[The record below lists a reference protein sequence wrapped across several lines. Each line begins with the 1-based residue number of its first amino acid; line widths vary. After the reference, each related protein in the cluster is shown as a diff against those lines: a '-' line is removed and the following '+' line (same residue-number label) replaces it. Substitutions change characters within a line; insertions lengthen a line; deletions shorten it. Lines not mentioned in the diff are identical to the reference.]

1 MADRAHVLE
10 TVQIGLETVPGT
22 AVAAPTNVRGMSI
35 GMTMGGGADIF
46 RPDGHKFAAVIAPN
60 AEWSTLAVTGKP
72 TYTEICYLLENI
84 YGPPVGGVTVVGV
97 LGRKRIYELSDT
109 AVAAPHTLTIE
120 KGNSVRAQRITY
132 GLLHDLAFSFSRAA
146 GLSVTGAGIG
156 QLFTDGI
163 TMTASPVDTALVPIM
178 GKQLN
183 CYIDASSA
191 ALGTTKMLRAFSV
204 VPSLTGAYGPIWV
217 MDSTLGSFATAI
229 DLAPTTNL
237 KLRLEADAA
246 GMAYLSQYRA
256 GTQIFVRLDAT
267 GPIYE
272 AAATYKLTYDMSLGI
287 KTVTTDIDESG
298 VTVVEYDCE
307 FVKDTTWTKAFSIST
322 TNITAVL

>member
-10 TVQIGLETVPGT
+10 TVQIGLEVTPGT
-22 AVAAPTNVRGMSI
+22 LVTAPTNVRGMSI

-46 RPDGHKFAAVIAPN
+46 RPDGRKFPAVIAPN
-60 AEWSTLAVTGKP
+60 AEWSTWSLTGKP
-72 TYTEICYLLENI
+72 TYTEICYPLENI
-84 YGPPVGGVTVVGV
+84 YGPPVGGVTIVGV
-97 LGRKRIYELSDT
+97 LGRKRVYEMSDT

-156 QLFTDGI
+156 QLFTDGV
-163 TMTASPVDTALVPIM
+163 TMTASPVDVPLIPLM

-183 CYIDASSA
+183 CYIDPTAA
-191 ALGTTKMLRAFSV
+191 ALGTTKMLRAFSFA
-204 VPSLTGAYGPIWV
+204 PSLTGAYGPIWV
-217 MDSTLGSFATAI
+217 MDSTLGSFASAI
-229 DLAPTTNL
+229 DLAPTTSL
-237 KLRLEADAA
+237 KLRVEADAS
-246 GMAYLSQYRA
+246 GMAYLTQYRA

-267 GPIYE
+267 GPIFE
-272 AAATYKLTYDMSLGI
+272 AALPYKFQYDVSLGI
-287 KTVTTDIDESG
+287 KTVTTDIDETG

-322 TNITAVL
+322 TNITAAL